1 MVIRETMG
9 VALEA
14 LRANKLRSF
23 LTMLGIVIGVAA
35 VIAMIALGTGAQ
47 KSVKDRISSLGT
59 TLLTVTPGQQR
70 GFGMVASAN
79 DRAALELEDAEA
91 IVARATVAA
100 AVQPE
105 MFTQG
110 QVQYGSKNT
119 NTSLVGT
126 SANYLEVR
134 GYKIAHGRMFSE
146 TDDTAM
152 RRLAVVGPQVVTD
165 LGLESAT
172 SLIGEEVRL
181 NGIRFEVIGVLQ
193 SKGQSGGFSN
203 PDDQVLVPIH
213 TARYRLVGSDRLRS
227 INILSPSEEKI
238 SETTAEAKRILRREH
253 RLAIGAG
260 DDFSIRNQAD
270 FLNTLG
276 QTTQVFT
283 YLLAGIAAVSLLV
296 GGIGI
301 MNIMLVSVTERTR
314 EIGIR
319 KALGA
324 TRENVLTQFL
334 IEALVL
340 CLLGGLAGIGLGVGA
355 AVVLKITFGWNTT
368 VGPASIAAAFLFAAV
383 VGVVFGVWPARR
395 AASLDPIEALRYE

>member
-1 MVIRETMG
+1 MLIRETMD

-14 LRANKLRSF
+14 LRANKMRSF

-35 VIAMIALGTGAQ
+35 VIAMIALGSGAQ
-47 KSVKDRISSLGT
+47 KSVKDRIASLGT

-70 GFGMVASAN
+70 GPGMIASAS
-79 DRAALELEDAEA
+79 DRAALTLDDAAALAE
-91 IVARATVAA
+91 RATVAQ

-105 MFTQG
+105 MSRQG

-119 NTSLVGT
+119 NTSIVGT

-134 GYKIAHGRMFSE
+134 NFKMAQGRMFSE
-146 TDDTAM
+146 ADDSGM
-152 RRLAVVGPQVVTD
+152 RRVVVLGPQVVTD
-165 LGLESAT
+165 LGIESSA
-172 SLIGEEVRL
+172 SLVGDQVRI
-181 NGIRFEVIGVLQ
+181 NGIRFDVIGVLE
-193 SKGQSGGFSN
+193 SKGQGGGFTN

-213 TARYRLVGSDRLRS
+213 TARYRLVGSNRLRS
-227 INILSPSEEKI
+227 INILSPSEDRI
-238 SETTAEAKRILRREH
+238 SETTAEARRILRREH
-253 RLAIGAG
+253 RIAIGG
-260 DDFSIRNQAD
+260 TDDFSIRNQAD

-276 QTTQVFT
+276 QTTQIFT

-314 EIGIR
+314 EIGVR

-340 CLLGGLAGIGLGVGA
+340 CLLGGVIGIGLGVGA
-355 AVVLKITFGWNTT
+355 ALVLKAAFGWNTT
-368 VGPASIAAAFLFAAV
+368 VGASSIAAAFLFAAV